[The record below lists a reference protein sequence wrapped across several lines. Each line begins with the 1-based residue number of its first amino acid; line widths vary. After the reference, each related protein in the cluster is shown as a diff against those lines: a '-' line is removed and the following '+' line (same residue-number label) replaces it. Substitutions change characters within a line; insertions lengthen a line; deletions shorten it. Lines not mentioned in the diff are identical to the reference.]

1 MNELSFDAG
10 RSSFKY
16 FRGYTYKCGLETSP
30 QPSPKERGC
39 DLTQVLGVFNS
50 MITGKEA

>member
-16 FRGYTYKCGLETSP
+16 FRGYTYKCGL
-30 QPSPKERGC
+30 
-39 DLTQVLGVFNS
+39 DLTPALSKGEGV
-50 MITGKEA
+50 

>member
-1 MNELSFDAG
+1 MSSASMQAVQVLSTSVVIHTSAD
-10 RSSFKY
+10 S
-16 FRGYTYKCGLETSP
+16 TSP
-30 QPSPKERGC
+30 QPSPRERGC